1 MRVYFATHTHID
13 EKLMNSVKL
22 LYVEKINASLQ
33 ANSKANIDIYKSII
47 LPMYPKGNY
56 SLTKTRYIYTNS
68 KDLQSEF

>member
-13 EKLMNSVKL
+13 EKMKNSVKL

-47 LPMYPKGNY
+47 LPMYPKGNH

-68 KDLQSEF
+68 KHF